1 MRFIDEFYVTV
12 IQNLKPWRPPA
23 PRKEVATDRATTSAE
38 ESIPAEVLAELGAS
52 ESPNHNGSANDRDAA
67 ASPVEV
73 PDRQVR
79 TG

>member
-1 MRFIDEFYVTV
+1 
-12 IQNLKPWRPPA
+12 
-23 PRKEVATDRATTSAE
+23 VATDRATTSAE

-52 ESPNHNGSANDRDAA
+52 ESPNHNGSANDRDAD

-73 PDRQVR
+73 SDRQVR